1 MARTVL
7 GCERLGERVLPAAG
21 LTAVGS
27 GAGEAPT
34 LAAFNPDGA
43 ERFRLGLDPA
53 QFAGGVRVAVGDVNA
68 DGTPDIVAAPGPGA
82 RPVVRV
88 FSGVGGAELSATL
101 AFEESFTGG
110 LFVAAGDFDGDGAA
124 DVVVTPDQGGG
135 PRVRVLGGR
144 GGVLADFFGI
154 DDPAFRGGAR
164 ASAGDIDGDGR
175 ADLVVAAGF
184 GGGPRV
190 AVYGGTGVG
199 AGDPRHLAGDFFAFE
214 PALRNGAYPASG
226 DIDGDGR
233 ADLAFA
239 AGPGGGPRVLAV
251 SGARLLSAGP
261 DAAKADALANFFA
274 GDPESRTGARVAV
287 TVTASGAAAF
297 LVAELGGAVGAYSAD
312 GRPTPAPGVGAR
324 GAFVASG
331 EALPLPAPVPVP
343 PAPIPVPVPPPT
355 PVPLPVPSPPAAFE
369 DADWAYYVP
378 SGLEVGRAPP
388 VLFAFDPGGDA
399 HAFDALLRPL
409 AERLKWVVAGS
420 KLYRNGSD
428 LDLGME
434 LNADGSLAGVG
445 AGYASL
451 RDAVARGLATTGGD
465 PTRTVLFGFSGGGSV
480 AHALSLA
487 YPGLADALV
496 VNTGMI
502 WGDTIIGPNP
512 GETGPT
518 NGPPWN
524 EYLARNAAAL
534 STAFAAGGSRRLAA
548 FLESPTDFRFE
559 EMQAD
564 APQLR
569 AAGWAVN
576 QFRFA
581 GGHALA
587 PADLLRQAADW
598 IAADPAWG

>member
-1 MARTVL
+1 MARTRL
-7 GCERLGERVLPAAG
+7 GCEQLGARVLPAAG

-27 GAGEAPT
+27 GAGETPA
-34 LAAFNPDGA
+34 LAAFNPDGSV
-43 ERFRLGLDPA
+43 RFRLALDPA
-53 QFAGGVRVAVGDVNA
+53 QFAGGVRVAVGDV
-68 DGTPDIVAAPGPGA
+68 DGDGAPDIVAAPGPGA

-88 FSGVGGAELSATL
+88 FSGVGGEELSATL

-164 ASAGDIDGDGR
+164 AAAGDIDGDGR
-175 ADLVVAAGF
+175 DDLVVAAGF

-199 AGDPRHLAGDFFAFE
+199 AGDPRHVAGDFFAFE
-214 PALRNGAYPASG
+214 PGLRNGAYPATG

-239 AGPGGGPRVLAV
+239 AGPGGGPRVLAL
-251 SGARLLSAGP
+251 SGARLLASGP

-274 GDPESRTGARVAV
+274 GDPDSRTGARVAV
-287 TVTASGAAAF
+287 GGATI
-297 LVAELGGAVGAYSAD
+297 LVAEPGGAVGAYTAA
-312 GRPTPAPGVGAR
+312 GRPTPAPGVGAP

-331 EALPLPAPVPVP
+331 TAAPP
-343 PAPIPVPVPPPT
+343 PVPVPPPT
-355 PVPLPVPSPPAAFE
+355 PVPPPLPSPPAEFE
-369 DADWAYYVP
+369 DAEWAYYVP

-388 VLFAFDPGGDA
+388 VLFTFDPGGDA

-428 LDLGME
+428 LGLGME
-434 LNADGSLAGVG
+434 LNADGSLARVG
-445 AGYASL
+445 DGYAGL
-451 RDAVARGLATTGGD
+451 RHAVARGLATTGGD
-465 PTRTVLFGFSGGGSV
+465 PTRTILFGFSGGGSV

-487 YPGLADALV
+487 YPGLADALI

-502 WGDTIIGPNP
+502 WGDTIVGPNP
-512 GETGPT
+512 GETGPP

-524 EYLARNAAAL
+524 EYLARNANAL

-564 APQLR
+564 APRLR

-581 GGHALA
+581 GGHTLA
-587 PADLLRQAADW
+587 PAALLRQAADW
-598 IAADPAWG
+598 VAADPAWA